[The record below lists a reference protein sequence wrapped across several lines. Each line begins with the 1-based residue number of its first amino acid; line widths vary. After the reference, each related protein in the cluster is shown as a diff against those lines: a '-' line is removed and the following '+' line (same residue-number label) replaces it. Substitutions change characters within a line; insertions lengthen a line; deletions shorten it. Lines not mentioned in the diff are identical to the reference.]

1 MACLHYVA
9 RLSKINLSRVCPH
22 CKSHCYSKIFMTLLY
37 PSYHI
42 YYQMFIG
49 EMEHFKNKFELKS
62 KAVLE
67 GLPSFLK
74 TVGSVPN
81 TVN

>member
-1 MACLHYVA
+1 
-9 RLSKINLSRVCPH
+9 
-22 CKSHCYSKIFMTLLY
+22 MTLLY

-42 YYQMFIG
+42 YYQIFIG

-67 GLPSFLK
+67 GLPSLLK
-74 TVGSVPN
+74 AVGSVPN